1 MNPGN
6 LLEVRGLRK
15 TFSGVLANDSVS
27 LDVPQGVIVGLIGPN
42 GSGKTTLFNSIAGF
56 HRCDAGSVHFDGR
69 EITSLPTDVIARLGL
84 VRTFQQPHVYARQSC
99 LENMRASLPQ
109 AGEGL
114 FDMFLSLPRSVDAR
128 AFDLLD
134 LLGLAAKRHEPAGEL
149 SYGQQK
155 LLEFAMALMTGPKL
169 LLLDEPTAGVS
180 PALIDEMIDRLA
192 RANSVLGVS
201 LLLIEHNLHVVMR
214 LAKTVYCLARG
225 RVIAEGTPE
234 AVNADPHVMQAYL
247 GA

>member
-1 MNPGN
+1 MNPDN
-6 LLEVRGLRK
+6 LLEVRALRK

-27 LDVPQGVIVGLIGPN
+27 LDVPRGAIVGLIGPN

-56 HRCDAGSVHFDGR
+56 HRCDAGTVHFDGH
-69 EITSLPTDVIARLGL
+69 EITPLPTDAIARLGL
-84 VRTFQQPHVYARQSC
+84 LRTFQQPHVYARQSC

-114 FDMFLSLPRSVDAR
+114 LSLFMGLPRGVDAR
-128 AFDLLD
+128 AVELLD
-134 LLGLAAKRHEPAGEL
+134 LLGLASKRHEPAGEL

-155 LLEFAMALMTGPKL
+155 LLEFAMSLMSGPKL

-180 PALIDEMIDRLA
+180 PALIDEMVDRLA

-225 RVIAEGTPE
+225 SVIAQGTPDE
-234 AVNADPHVMQAYL
+234 VHADPQVMQAYL
-247 GA
+247 GG